1 MSSRI
6 LEQGQIEAAAM
17 TPPFVQLPPT
27 DLFALRAER
36 LDTLSEGHPMGAY
49 LSLLASVCR
58 AQQAVLDAPP
68 SLPELDAQRIGA
80 AFTHDM
86 PPLAVD
92 TLLHDDGWQT
102 LLDAWLDA
110 FAKQNEALPDGDN
123 VPVSDALETLRQAD
137 GDQRRAWATSLLG
150 GRFTDVPGALVPF
163 LGAALQLAWRHW
175 LGAIDAEGIRE
186 REDQTE
192 CPCCGSLP
200 VAGVI
205 RHRRPIDGVR
215 YLVCSLC
222 ATEWHYVRLKCSHCL
237 STRELDYLHFDDSPH
252 GVKAEACPECHT
264 YLKQLYLEIA
274 PDGEVASADL
284 ASLDL
289 DMCLAEQDFQRRA
302 PNLLLA
308 PGGDGEASGA
318 GSNGSEE

>member
-1 MSSRI
+1 MSSKI
-6 LEQGQIEAAAM
+6 LEPGEIESAAM
-17 TPPFVQLPPT
+17 TPPFVQLPPI
-27 DLFALRAER
+27 DLFSKRAER
-36 LDTLSEGHPMGAY
+36 FAALAEGHPMAAY
-49 LSLLASVCR
+49 LNLLDKICR
-58 AQQAVLDAPP
+58 AQQAVLDNPP
-68 SLPELDAQRIGA
+68 ELPELDNARISA
-80 AFTHDM
+80 SLTHDM

-92 TLLHDDGWQT
+92 TLLHENDWQIQ
-102 LLDAWLDA
+102 LDAWLEVFDKSNA
-110 FAKQNEALPDGDN
+110 DLPDA
-123 VPVSDALETLRQAD
+123 VRAALQRLRQAD
-137 GDQRRAWATSLLG
+137 TAQRHTWAAALLG
-150 GRFTDVPGALVPF
+150 GRFSEVPEALVPF

-175 LGAIDAEGIRE
+175 LKSIDAESIRE

-215 YLVCSLC
+215 YLLCSLC

-252 GVKAEACPECHT
+252 GIKAEACPDCHT

-274 PDGEVASADL
+274 PNGEALTADL

-289 DMCLAEQDFQRRA
+289 DLCLAEQNLQRRA

-308 PGGDGEASGA
+308 PGGEGEQGEH
-318 GSNGSEE
+318 N

>member
-1 MSSRI
+1 MSSKI
-6 LEQGQIEAAAM
+6 LEPGQIEGAAM

-27 DLFALRAER
+27 DLFSQRAER
-36 LDTLSEGHPMGAY
+36 LDTLSNGHPMGAY

-68 SLPELDAQRIGA
+68 SLPELDAQRLSA
-80 AFTHDM
+80 AFKHDM

-92 TLLHDDGWQT
+92 TLLHDAGWQT
-102 LLDAWLDA
+102 MLDAWLQA
-110 FAKQNEALPDGDN
+110 FTQQNENMPDA
-123 VPVSDALETLRQAD
+123 VHTTLQLLRQANA
-137 GDQRRAWATSLLG
+137 DQRRAWATALLG
-150 GRFTDVPGALVPF
+150 GRFSEVPEALVPF
-163 LGAALQLAWRHW
+163 LGAALQLAWQHW
-175 LGAIDAEGIRE
+175 LKAIQVGDIRE

-200 VAGVI
+200 VAGVV
-205 RHRRPIDGVR
+205 HQRRPMDGVR
-215 YLVCSLC
+215 YLLCSLC

-252 GVKAEACPECHT
+252 GIKAEACPECHT
-264 YLKQLYLEIA
+264 YLKQLYLEIDS
-274 PDGEVASADL
+274 DGEAVTADL

-289 DMCLAEQDFQRRA
+289 DVRLAEQGWQRRA

-308 PGGDGEASGA
+308 PGGEGRGEQ
-318 GSNGSEE
+318 

>member
-1 MSSRI
+1 
-6 LEQGQIEAAAM
+6 
-17 TPPFVQLPPT
+17 
-27 DLFALRAER
+27 
-36 LDTLSEGHPMGAY
+36 
-49 LSLLASVCR
+49 
-58 AQQAVLDAPP
+58 
-68 SLPELDAQRIGA
+68 
-80 AFTHDM
+80 
-86 PPLAVD
+86 
-92 TLLHDDGWQT
+92 
-102 LLDAWLDA
+102 
-110 FAKQNEALPDGDN
+110 
-123 VPVSDALETLRQAD
+123 
-137 GDQRRAWATSLLG
+137 
-150 GRFTDVPGALVPF
+150 VPGALVPF

-175 LGAIDAEGIRE
+175 LTAIDAEDIRE

-237 STRELDYLHFDDSPH
+237 STRELDYLHFEDAPH

-274 PDGEVASADL
+274 PDGEAATADL
-284 ASLDL
+284 ATLDL
-289 DMCLAEQDFQRRA
+289 DMSLAEQNLQRRA

-308 PGGDGEASGA
+308 PGGDGESGA
-318 GSNGSEE
+318 GSDGSEGHSDE

>member
-6 LEQGQIEAAAM
+6 LEPGEIEGAAM

-27 DLFALRAER
+27 DLFSKRAER
-36 LDTLSEGHPMGAY
+36 FDSLAEGHPMSAY
-49 LSLLASVCR
+49 LQLLASICR
-58 AQQAVLDAPP
+58 AQQTVLDAPS
-68 SLPELDAQRIGA
+68 SLPALDTSLINA
-80 AFTHDM
+80 ALQHDM

-92 TLLHDDGWQT
+92 TLLHDNGWQT
-102 LLDAWLDA
+102 QLDAWLEA
-110 FAKQNEALPDGDN
+110 FTQQNTDLPDA
-123 VPVSDALETLRQAD
+123 VRSALKRLRQAD
-137 GDQRRAWATSLLG
+137 SDQRRAWATALLG
-150 GRFTDVPGALVPF
+150 GRFSEVPEALVPF

-175 LGAIDAEGIRE
+175 LKAIDVKEIRQ

-200 VAGVI
+200 VAGVV
-205 RHRRPIDGVR
+205 HQRRPIDGVR
-215 YLVCSLC
+215 YLLCSLC
-222 ATEWHYVRLKCSHCL
+222 AAEWHYVRLKCSHCL

-252 GVKAEACPECHT
+252 GIKAEACPECRT

-274 PDGEVASADL
+274 PNGEAVTADL

-289 DMCLAEQDFQRRA
+289 DISLAEQGWQRRT

-308 PGGDGEASGA
+308 PGGDGDQEDI
-318 GSNGSEE
+318 N

>member
-1 MSSRI
+1 MSSNI
-6 LEQGQIEAAAM
+6 VEPGQIEGAAM

-27 DLFALRAER
+27 DLFSQRAGR
-36 LDTLSEGHPMGAY
+36 FKTLSEDHSMSAY
-49 LSLLASVCR
+49 LSLLVSVCR

-68 SLPELDAQRIGA
+68 SLPELDAKRLSA
-80 AFTHDM
+80 AFEHDM

-92 TLLHDDGWQT
+92 TLLHDAGWQT
-102 LLDAWLDA
+102 LLDAWLEV
-110 FAKQNEALPDGDN
+110 FTKQNENMPDAVGAALKRLREA
-123 VPVSDALETLRQAD
+123 DAE
-137 GDQRRAWATSLLG
+137 QRRAWATALLG
-150 GRFTDVPGALVPF
+150 GQFSEVPQALVPF

-175 LGAIDAEGIRE
+175 LKAIDAADIRE

-205 RHRRPIDGVR
+205 HQRRPIDGVR
-215 YLVCSLC
+215 YLLCSLC

-252 GVKAEACPECHT
+252 GIKAEACPECHT
-264 YLKQLYLEIA
+264 YLKQLYLENA
-274 PDGEVASADL
+274 PNAEAVTADL

-289 DMCLAEQDFQRRA
+289 DMRLTEQGLQRRA

-308 PGGDGEASGA
+308 PGGDGDGDK
-318 GSNGSEE
+318 

>member
-1 MSSRI
+1 MSAKI
-6 LEQGQIEAAAM
+6 LEPGQIEASAM
-17 TPPFVQLPPT
+17 TPPFVQAPPA
-27 DLFALRAER
+27 DLFAQRAER
-36 LDTLSEGHPMGAY
+36 LESLSEGHAMGAY
-49 LSLLASVCR
+49 LSLLARVSR

-68 SLPELDAQRIGA
+68 ALPELDAQRLGA
-80 AFTHDM
+80 AFEHAM

-92 TLLHDDGWQT
+92 TLLHEAGWQT
-102 LLDAWLDA
+102 LLDAWLDT
-110 FAKQNEALPDGDN
+110 FIEQNDALPEA
-123 VPVSDALETLRQAD
+123 VTDALDRLRQAD
-137 GDQRRAWATSLLG
+137 AGRRRAWAAALLG
-150 GRFTDVPGALVPF
+150 GRFGELPGALVPF
-163 LGAALQLAWRHW
+163 LGAALQLAWRRW
-175 LGAIDAEGIRE
+175 LDALDVDAIRE

-222 ATEWHYVRLKCSHCL
+222 AAEWHYVRLKCSHCL
-237 STRELDYLHFDDSPH
+237 STRELDYLHFDDTPH

-274 PDGEVASADL
+274 PDGEAATADL
-284 ASLDL
+284 ATLDL
-289 DMCLAEQDFQRRA
+289 DMSLAERNLQRRA

-308 PGGDGEASGA
+308 PGGDGAEEGDREGSGA
-318 GSNGSEE
+318 

>member
-1 MSSRI
+1 MSSKI
-6 LEQGQIEAAAM
+6 LEPGEIESAAM
-17 TPPFVQLPPT
+17 TPPFVQLPPS
-27 DLFALRAER
+27 DLFSKRAER
-36 LDTLSEGHPMGAY
+36 FASLAVDHPMHAY
-49 LSLLASVCR
+49 LNLLARISR

-68 SLPELDAQRIGA
+68 SLTALDSAMINTALQ
-80 AFTHDM
+80 HDM

-92 TLLHDDGWQT
+92 TLLHNSDWQIQ
-102 LLDAWLDA
+102 LDAWLAA
-110 FAKQNEALPDGDN
+110 FSQDNTDLPAS
-123 VPVSDALETLRQAD
+123 VETALERLRQASTE
-137 GDQRRAWATSLLG
+137 QRRTWATALLG
-150 GRFTDVPGALVPF
+150 GRFSEVPEDLLPF

-175 LGAIDAEGIRE
+175 LKAIDPEAIRE

-205 RHRRPIDGVR
+205 HQRRPIDGVR

-252 GVKAEACPECHT
+252 GIKAEACPECHT
-264 YLKQLYLEIA
+264 YLKQIYLELA
-274 PDGEVASADL
+274 PNGEALTADL

-289 DMCLAEQDFQRRA
+289 DLCLAEKNLQRRA

-308 PGGDGEASGA
+308 PGGEGA
-318 GSNGSEE
+318 QEESH

>member
-1 MSSRI
+1 MSSKI
-6 LEQGQIEAAAM
+6 LEPGEIESAAM
-17 TPPFVQLPPT
+17 TPPFVQLPPS
-27 DLFALRAER
+27 DLFSKRAER
-36 LDTLSEGHPMGAY
+36 FASLADDHPMHAY
-49 LSLLASVCR
+49 LNLLARISR

-68 SLPELDAQRIGA
+68 HLTALDSALINTALQ
-80 AFTHDM
+80 HDM

-92 TLLHDDGWQT
+92 TLLHNSDWQIQ
-102 LLDAWLDA
+102 LDAWLAA
-110 FAKQNEALPDGDN
+110 FSQDNTDLPAS
-123 VPVSDALETLRQAD
+123 VETALERLRQANAE
-137 GDQRRAWATSLLG
+137 QRRTWATALLG
-150 GRFTDVPGALVPF
+150 GRFSEVPEDLLPF

-175 LGAIDAEGIRE
+175 LKAIDPEAIRE

-205 RHRRPIDGVR
+205 HQRRPIDGVR

-252 GVKAEACPECHT
+252 GIKAEVCPECHT
-264 YLKQLYLEIA
+264 YLKQIYLELA
-274 PDGEVASADL
+274 PNGEALTADL

-289 DMCLAEQDFQRRA
+289 DLCLAEQNLQRRA

-308 PGGDGEASGA
+308 PGGEGA
-318 GSNGSEE
+318 QEDSH

>member
-6 LEQGQIEAAAM
+6 LEPGQIEGAAT
-17 TPPFVQLPPT
+17 TPPFVRLPPAE
-27 DLFALRAER
+27 LFALRAER
-36 LDTLSEGHPMGAY
+36 LDARSEDHPMGAY

-58 AQQAVLDAPP
+58 AQQAVLDMP
-68 SLPELDAQRIGA
+68 SDPPELDIQRLSVASRHG
-80 AFTHDM
+80 F

-92 TLLHDDGWQT
+92 TLLHHAGWQM
-102 LLDAWLDA
+102 LLNAWLEV
-110 FAKQNEALPDGDN
+110 FVEQNKALPEAVN
-123 VPVSDALETLRQAD
+123 AALERLRQAD
-137 GDQRRAWATSLLG
+137 AEQRQSWATALLG
-150 GRFTDVPGALVPF
+150 GRFGEVPGALVPF

-175 LGAIDAEGIRE
+175 LGVIDIEDIRE

-205 RHRRPIDGVR
+205 HHRRPIDGVR

-222 ATEWHYVRLKCSHCL
+222 ASEWHYVRLKCSHCL

-274 PDGEVASADL
+274 PDGEAVAADL

-289 DMCLAEQDFQRRA
+289 DMCLAEQHYQRRA

-308 PGGDGEASGA
+308 PGGSGEA
-318 GSNGSEE
+318 GSEG

>member
-1 MSSRI
+1 VSSNI
-6 LEQGQIEAAAM
+6 LEPGQIEGAAM

-27 DLFALRAER
+27 DLFSQRAGR
-36 LDTLSEGHPMGAY
+36 FKTLSEDHSMSAY
-49 LSLLASVCR
+49 LSLLVSVCR

-68 SLPELDAQRIGA
+68 SLPELDAKRLSA
-80 AFTHDM
+80 AFEHDM

-92 TLLHDDGWQT
+92 TLLHDAGWQT
-102 LLDAWLDA
+102 LLDAWLEV
-110 FAKQNEALPDGDN
+110 FTKQNENMPDAVGAALKRLREA
-123 VPVSDALETLRQAD
+123 DAE
-137 GDQRRAWATSLLG
+137 QRRAWATALLG
-150 GRFTDVPGALVPF
+150 GQFSEVPQALVPF

-175 LGAIDAEGIRE
+175 LKAIDAADIRE

-205 RHRRPIDGVR
+205 HQRRPIDGVR
-215 YLVCSLC
+215 YLLCSLC

-252 GVKAEACPECHT
+252 GIKAEACPECHT
-264 YLKQLYLEIA
+264 YLKQLYLENA
-274 PDGEVASADL
+274 PNAEAVTADL

-289 DMCLAEQDFQRRA
+289 DMRLTEQGLQRRA

-308 PGGDGEASGA
+308 PGGDGDGDK
-318 GSNGSEE
+318 

>member
-1 MSSRI
+1 MSSKI
-6 LEQGQIEAAAM
+6 LEPGEIESAAM
-17 TPPFVQLPPT
+17 TPPFVQMPPA
-27 DLFALRAER
+27 DLFAQRATR
-36 LDTLSEGHPMGAY
+36 FDSLSVGHPMSAY
-49 LSLLASVCR
+49 LSLLASISR
-58 AQQAVLDAPP
+58 AQQSVLDAPP
-68 SLPELDAQRIGA
+68 SLPELNATHLSA
-80 AFTHDM
+80 ALEHDM

-92 TLLHDDGWQT
+92 TLLHNSGWQT
-102 LLDAWLDA
+102 QLDAWLEA
-110 FAKQNEALPDGDN
+110 FTKQNESLPDA
-123 VPVSDALETLRQAD
+123 VQAALQQLRQAD
-137 GDQRRAWATSLLG
+137 AEQRRTWATALLG
-150 GRFTDVPGALVPF
+150 GRFSEVPEALVPF

-175 LGAIDAEGIRE
+175 LKAIDVETIRE

-205 RHRRPIDGVR
+205 HQRRPMDGVR

-222 ATEWHYVRLKCSHCL
+222 ATEWHYVRLKCSHCR

-252 GVKAEACPECHT
+252 GIKAEACPDCRT

-274 PDGEVASADL
+274 SDGEAVTADL

-289 DMCLAEQDFQRRA
+289 DIRLAEQDWQRRT

-308 PGGDGEASGA
+308 PGSE
-318 GSNGSEE
+318 GSEEK

>member
-1 MSSRI
+1 
-6 LEQGQIEAAAM
+6 M

-27 DLFALRAER
+27 DLFSQRAGR
-36 LDTLSEGHPMGAY
+36 FKTLSEDHSMSAY
-49 LSLLASVCR
+49 LSLLVSVCR

-68 SLPELDAQRIGA
+68 SLPELDAKRLSA
-80 AFTHDM
+80 AFEHDM

-92 TLLHDDGWQT
+92 TLLHDAGWQT
-102 LLDAWLDA
+102 LLDAWLEV
-110 FAKQNEALPDGDN
+110 FTKQNENMPDAVGAALKRLREA
-123 VPVSDALETLRQAD
+123 DAE
-137 GDQRRAWATSLLG
+137 QRRAWATALLG
-150 GRFTDVPGALVPF
+150 GQFSEVPQALVPF

-175 LGAIDAEGIRE
+175 LKAIDAADIRE

-205 RHRRPIDGVR
+205 HQRRPIDGVR
-215 YLVCSLC
+215 YLLCSLC

-252 GVKAEACPECHT
+252 GIKAEACPECHT
-264 YLKQLYLEIA
+264 YLKQLYLENA
-274 PDGEVASADL
+274 PNAEAVTADL

-289 DMCLAEQDFQRRA
+289 DMRLTEQGLQRRA

-308 PGGDGEASGA
+308 PGGDGDGDK
-318 GSNGSEE
+318 